1 MAFLR
6 EACLWRYCSDPQT
19 LSDLSWLGNTNGKVM
34 GGDYILC
41 QEENFCFINLSFL
54 LNFVTGSLEEGELSE
69 EELEQKRKALLRELQ
84 ENS

>member
-1 MAFLR
+1 
-6 EACLWRYCSDPQT
+6 
-19 LSDLSWLGNTNGKVM
+19 M

-41 QEENFCFINLSFL
+41 QEEHFCFINLSFL